1 MKLLLRANA
10 HRPVDGVVEI
20 ASSPDTP
27 RREPWQ
33 WSLRTASPVGVD
45 GNSHTISA
53 TLDPSGDPGERL
65 ALSIDPDRVSGEM
78 SPVDLS
84 SPTVV
89 RRSADELIMLVVG
102 RGTALLDR
110 AFLLTPLD
118 TMVLAG
124 DDPLEISVSQA
135 SAEPASLVMVRLRS
149 VDSDEVSWVP

>member
-33 WSLRTASPVGVD
+33 WSLRTAPPGISEVG
-45 GNSHTISA
+45 SHTISA
-53 TLDPSGDPGERL
+53 NLDPTGDLPEQL
-65 ALSIDPDRVSGEM
+65 ALSIDPDRVSAEM

-84 SPTVV
+84 SPTSV

-102 RGTALLDR
+102 HGTALLDR
-110 AFLLTPLD
+110 DFLLRRLD
-118 TMVLAG
+118 AMIVAG
-124 DDPLEISVSQA
+124 EDPLEISASQA
-135 SAEPASLVMVRLRS
+135 SA
-149 VDSDEVSWVP
+149 